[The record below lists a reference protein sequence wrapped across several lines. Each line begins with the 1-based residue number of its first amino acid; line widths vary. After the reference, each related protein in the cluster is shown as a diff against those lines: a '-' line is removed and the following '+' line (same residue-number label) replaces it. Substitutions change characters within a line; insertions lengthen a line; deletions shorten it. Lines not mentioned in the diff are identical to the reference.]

1 MEFIVWVD
9 TQLVDRNP
17 GLQQVAK
24 LERPSSGAQP
34 EEIGLTLQDSK
45 TVPRCGA
52 RRQTQQRGRSRI
64 ENPSPV
70 YDDIKCT
77 LYHPVGNR
85 SVTRGIGS
93 ACLYSKDYIACI

>member
-1 MEFIVWVD
+1 MEFIVWVE
-9 TQLVDRNP
+9 TRLAGRNL

-34 EEIGLTLQDSK
+34 EEIELTLQDSK
-45 TVPRCGA
+45 TVPRCGS
-52 RRQTQQRGRSRI
+52 RRQSQQRGRSRI

-85 SVTRGIGS
+85 SVTVGICS
-93 ACLYSKDYIACI
+93 ACLYSKD